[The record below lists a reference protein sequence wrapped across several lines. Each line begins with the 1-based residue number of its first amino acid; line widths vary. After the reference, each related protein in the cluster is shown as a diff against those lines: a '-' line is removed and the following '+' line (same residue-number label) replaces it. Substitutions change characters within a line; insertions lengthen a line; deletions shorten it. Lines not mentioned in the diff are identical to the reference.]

1 QQYMLAV
8 EGDKLPVQNSFK
20 VNNFDII
27 RLIAAL
33 QVVIH
38 HTLLYFD
45 VEHIPLALLS
55 ILSYFPGVPIFFF
68 VSGFLI
74 SKSYENNFLIKEYAS
89 NRILRIYPALIICT
103 LVTIFSIYLTGY
115 LSNRQLNIIEFIFWI
130 VGQISFFQFYN
141 PEFMREFGTGV
152 INGSLWTITVEL
164 QFYFIVPIIYYVFGL
179 AKQKNTNR
187 NLLILISI
195 FMLFHMT
202 KYSFS
207 NEYDENLLFKLFGV
221 SFIPWIWM
229 FLVGVLFQKN
239 FIAIHKILSGKVLY
253 ILPLY
258 LLISFYSTTY
268 FGWSMGNG
276 IHPILFIS
284 LAFLVFSFAYSF
296 PTLSQKLLKRND
308 ISYGVY
314 IYHIPVIN
322 MLLYYGYTTKL
333 SYVFFVILITLFL
346 AGLSWFIFEKNSM
359 KLKKHPLNPLNTANK
374 VI

>member
-1 QQYMLAV
+1 M
-8 EGDKLPVQNSFK
+8 QNLFR

-33 QVVIH
+33 QVAIH
-38 HTLLYFD
+38 HTMSHLE
-45 VEHIPLALLS
+45 VEHTFS
-55 ILSYFPGVPIFFF
+55 ISLYFPGVPIFFF

-74 SKSYENNFLIKEYAS
+74 SKSYENNSLIKEYAS

-103 LVTIFSIYLTGY
+103 FVALFSIYLSGY
-115 LSNRQLNIIEFIFWI
+115 LANKDFSIIEFLLWV

-152 INGSLWTITVEL
+152 MNGSLWTISVEL
-164 QFYFIVPIIYYVFGL
+164 QFYLMVPIIYSIFDL
-179 AKQKNTNR
+179 SKSKNTNR
-187 NLLILISI
+187 NLLIVILV
-195 FMLFHMT
+195 FMLFHIV
-202 KYSFS
+202 KYSF
-207 NEYDENLLFKLFGV
+207 NHEYGENIFFKLFGV

-239 FIAIHKILSGKVLY
+239 FGRLHKILAGKVLY

-258 LLISFYSTTY
+258 LIISFYSTTY

-276 IHPILFIS
+276 INPILYIA
-284 LAFLVFSFAYSF
+284 LAILVFSFAYSF
-296 PTLSQKLLKRND
+296 PMLSQTLLKRND

-314 IYHIPVIN
+314 IYHIPVVNI
-322 MLLYYGYTTKL
+322 LIYYGYTAKV
-333 SYVFFVILITLFL
+333 SYVVLAIIFTILL
-346 AGLSWFIFEKNSM
+346 AGLSWVVFEKTSM

-374 VI
+374 KIQRTV